1 MAKFKV
7 LTIGH
12 QLRNKIVA
20 GYGTEVDESQLMG
33 NADALVKAGFI
44 EPLDVDT
51 NDADLDKLGF
61 KELVSFAKLNDVNVD
76 GLKSKSSVI
85 AAIDAHLNELEVSGA
100 VVVETEETE

>member
-44 EPLDVDT
+44 EALDID
-51 NDADLDKLGF
+51 NDDVELDKMGF
-61 KELVSFAKLNDVNVD
+61 SELIDFAKLNNVDVD
-76 GLKSKSSVI
+76 GLNSKKKVI
-85 AAIDAHLNELEVSGA
+85 EAINSHLNDLEVNGN
-100 VVVETEETE
+100 VTVE